1 MGTAVKLQSEAQV
14 SCNSNSSLQFI
25 STMAEVETPKTAPDT
40 TETKETT
47 AATGKIE
54 SPTKLK
60 EAMKET
66 EKKAENGDKEVPA
79 KEAVEALNL
88 LAQGKRN
95 MLCGEVPQA
104 VTQLQEACR
113 LLASKFGDTADECGE
128 AYLSYGTALLDLSRM
143 ESGVLGNALD
153 GIDSEDDDKPSPDE
167 DEEKMTAEE
176 KEKLS
181 DEIID
186 AMTEERPNPNEKK
199 ENGEA
204 KTNGESKTNGEVKTN
219 GHAETNGD
227 AKKDT
232 EEPMET
238 ESKKPDSGD
247 DKSEASAATSAESED
262 IADEDGEEEAEGTEE
277 EGSAEEGE
285 ASADSADESKPGT
298 SKEKEEED
306 VSNLQLAWEILELAK
321 IIYTRHESKEMKLKA
336 AECHLKLGEV
346 GLETEQ
352 YETSIRDFEKCLEL
366 QMAHL
371 EAESRLIAETH
382 YQIGLASCFAQTSDK
397 SLKHLRSAVEV
408 IRNKIKKLEDLIAED
423 EKPENKD
430 KERNAF
436 DDPIPGAKKEVADL
450 KEILPDILAKIE
462 DTEDEKKSQ
471 EKVKQM
477 VKENLAGSS
486 STTEASS
493 SFDAPSS
500 SSEAKPVNDISSMV
514 RKKRNLSDRKP
525 EEEAQDDAKK
535 AKTEENGSGD
545 AKAVEASS

>member
-25 STMAEVETPKTAPDT
+25 STMAEVETPKTAQDT

-167 DEEKMTAEE
+167 DEEKMTD
-176 KEKLS
+176 S
-181 DEIID
+181 DE
-186 AMTEERPNPNEKK
+186 
-199 ENGEA
+199 
-204 KTNGESKTNGEVKTN
+204 
-219 GHAETNGD
+219 
-227 AKKDT
+227 
-232 EEPMET
+232 
-238 ESKKPDSGD
+238 
-247 DKSEASAATSAESED
+247 KSSEGSAATAESED
-262 IADEDGEEEAEGTEE
+262 IADPEGEEEGAEGEE
-277 EGSAEEGE
+277 GEEEGEGSAEEGE
-285 ASADSADESKPGT
+285 TSADSADEGKAA

-306 VSNLQLAWEILELAK
+306 VSHLQLAWEILELAK
-321 IIYTRHESKEMKLKA
+321 IIYTRHDSKEMKLKA
-336 AECHLKLGEV
+336 AEAHLKLGEV

-352 YETSIRDFEKCLEL
+352 YETSIEDFEKCLAL
-366 QMAHL
+366 QQAHL

-382 YQIGLASCFAQTSDK
+382 YQIGLASCFAQKYDN
-397 SLKHLRSAVEV
+397 SLKHLRKAVEV
-408 IRNKIKKLEDLIAED
+408 IRSKIKKLEELIAED

-436 DDPIPGAKKEVADL
+436 DDPIPNAKKEVADL

-545 AKAVEASS
+545 AAVEASS

>member
-104 VTQLQEACR
+104 VSQLQEACR
-113 LLASKFGDTADECGE
+113 ILAAKYGDTADECGE

-199 ENGEA
+199 DNGESKTNGEA
-204 KTNGESKTNGEVKTN
+204 KTNGESKTNGEAKTN

-227 AKKDT
+227 AK

-285 ASADSADESKPGT
+285 ASADSADESKP
-298 SKEKEEED
+298 
-306 VSNLQLAWEILELAK
+306 
-321 IIYTRHESKEMKLKA
+321 
-336 AECHLKLGEV
+336 
-346 GLETEQ
+346 
-352 YETSIRDFEKCLEL
+352 
-366 QMAHL
+366 
-371 EAESRLIAETH
+371 
-382 YQIGLASCFAQTSDK
+382 
-397 SLKHLRSAVEV
+397 
-408 IRNKIKKLEDLIAED
+408 
-423 EKPENKD
+423 
-430 KERNAF
+430 
-436 DDPIPGAKKEVADL
+436 
-450 KEILPDILAKIE
+450 
-462 DTEDEKKSQ
+462 
-471 EKVKQM
+471 
-477 VKENLAGSS
+477 
-486 STTEASS
+486 
-493 SFDAPSS
+493 
-500 SSEAKPVNDISSMV
+500 
-514 RKKRNLSDRKP
+514 
-525 EEEAQDDAKK
+525 
-535 AKTEENGSGD
+535 
-545 AKAVEASS
+545 